1 MLVGREREITRLC
14 EAIKKRQSLLIYGSA
29 GSGKSA
35 LLETVLSG
43 FAPTARQRFIV
54 AAAAAAP
61 VLVWQNIVL
70 ALSRELDPEVLRR
83 VEEEAGSERF
93 VSTWIVAQTSLRL
106 RGVLRHAARL
116 RDYSI
121 FLDART
127 PLPDGVY
134 RLLQEWIWS
143 GRTPVVLLARGSTR
157 PEIGKVAQL
166 YWHDGLRLA
175 IRSLDPASAEI
186 LLDQTIMRCGLAKSA
201 NADFREFVL
210 NRSGR
215 LPGPLIR
222 LCELASQPAYQYD
235 GQIKLHSLSI
245 DFMLEELKPAQQNAH
260 HV

>member
-1 MLVGREREITRLC
+1 MLVGREREIARLC
-14 EAIKKRQSLLIYGSA
+14 EAIRERKSLLIYGSA

-35 LLETVLSG
+35 LLETVLSR
-43 FAPTARQRFIV
+43 FTPPVRQRFVV
-54 AAAAAAP
+54 AAAAASP
-61 VLVWQNIVL
+61 VLIWQNLVL
-70 ALSRELDPEVLRR
+70 ALSREHDPEVLRR
-83 VEEEAGSERF
+83 VKEEVGPGNF
-93 VSTWIVAQTSLRL
+93 VDNWIAAQTSLRL

-116 RDYSI
+116 GEYSI
-121 FLDART
+121 FLDAHI

-143 GRTPVVLLARGSTR
+143 GRTPVVLLARGSTP

-175 IRSLDPASAEI
+175 LKPLDAASAET
-186 LLDQTIMRCGLAKSA
+186 LLDQSIMRCNLARSA
-201 NADFREFVL
+201 NSEFREFVL
-210 NRSGR
+210 KRSSG

-245 DFMLEELKPAQQNAH
+245 DLMLEELKPVQDAH